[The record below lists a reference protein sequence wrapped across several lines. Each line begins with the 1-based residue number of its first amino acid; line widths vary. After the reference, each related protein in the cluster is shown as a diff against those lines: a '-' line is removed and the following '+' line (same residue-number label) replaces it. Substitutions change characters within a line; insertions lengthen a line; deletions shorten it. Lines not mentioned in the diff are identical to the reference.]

1 MQNDSILGAL
11 KTRRM
16 MKSLS
21 LSVLQG
27 TKNQRITAIL
37 QPKTVKY
44 QNRTSLHALR
54 LLKLNSS
61 ASILNLRKFRNTYY
75 SLLYTLFQ

>member
-1 MQNDSILGAL
+1 MQNDSILCAL

-21 LSVLQG
+21 LSVLQA

-37 QPKTVKY
+37 QAKTVKY

-54 LLKLNSS
+54 SLKLDSS
-61 ASILNLRKFRNTYY
+61 ASILNLIEFRNSYY
-75 SLLYTLFQ
+75 SLLYTLIQ